1 MGLFSNVTRDFWF
14 SALKIHCYMFPTK
27 FFLNHSILKQDPLL
41 QRCLACFATSVAVP
55 ISRNQMLNVG
65 FFQHVFP
72 KIRVLCKIMVGLS
85 TEFKKKWK
93 LVEHYCTVLCSRP
106 VDQQKKE

>member
-1 MGLFSNVTRDFWF
+1 MGDFWF
-14 SALKIHCYMFPTK
+14 SALKIHCYIFPTK
-27 FFLNHSILKQDPLL
+27 FFLNNMHFKARPPSAEMSVLL
-41 QRCLACFATSVAVP
+41 CHLSGSTYQ
-55 ISRNQMLNVG
+55 QKLNVECG

-85 TEFKKKWK
+85 TEFKPKWK
-93 LVEHYCTVLCSRP
+93 LVEHYCTVLCSWP